1 MNTFA
6 TDHKRWRRRNFISI
20 NFYRRPNKMRRQV
33 VSIISSGLSR
43 VFPTFHFQI
52 GVRSPVISG
61 LFSTPRSHL
70 TASRAHYT
78 SAMVTTNCGPL
89 SAFYYRPV
97 PLPIFR
103 NHAGVITE
111 VCAWWTK
118 TPGAFAPFFPPG
130 REGGCHHRK
139 SASEQV

>member
-6 TDHKRWRRRNFISI
+6 TDHKRWRRRNFVSI

-78 SAMVTTNCGPL
+78 SAMVRNNCGPL
-89 SAFYYRPV
+89 SAFYYRP
-97 PLPIFR
+97 
-103 NHAGVITE
+103 A
-111 VCAWWTK
+111 AD
-118 TPGAFAPFFPPG
+118 FP
-130 REGGCHHRK
+130 
-139 SASEQV
+139 